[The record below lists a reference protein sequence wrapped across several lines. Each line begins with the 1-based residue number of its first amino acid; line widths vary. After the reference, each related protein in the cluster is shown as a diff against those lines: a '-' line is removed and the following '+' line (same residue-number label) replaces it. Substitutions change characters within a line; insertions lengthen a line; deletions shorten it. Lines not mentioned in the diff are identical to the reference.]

1 MTGQS
6 ESKSDQARRFYNA
19 TAAATGDFALMN
31 YGYAPLGASAGD
43 SSDPERYCLALYRYL
58 LANADLR
65 HRRVLE
71 VSCGRGGGAAHLA
84 AGYRP
89 AEYVGVDISEENI
102 AIAERRFAA
111 VAGLSFRVSRAE
123 HLPFAAQSFDA
134 AINVEASHLYDDHA
148 RFFAE
153 VYRVLRP
160 GGAFFYADLFW
171 SNSDPGPLLT
181 GVGFSIAH
189 SEDITANVLRS
200 LDLDSERRERV
211 VNGSIPPHLQDD
223 YRNWSGIKG
232 YRAYNRFA
240 SGEWVYRCFRLQRP
254 K

>member
-1 MTGQS
+1 MTGRS
-6 ESKSDQARRFYNA
+6 GSKSDTARLFYNA

-31 YGYAPLGASAGD
+31 YGYAPPGASAVD
-43 SSDPERYCLALYRYL
+43 PADPERYCLELYHHL

-65 HRRVLE
+65 DRRVLE
-71 VSCGRGGGAAHLA
+71 VSCGRGGGAAHVV

-102 AIAERRFAA
+102 VLAERRFAA
-111 VAGLSFRVSRAE
+111 VTGLTFEVGRAE
-123 HLPFAAQSFDA
+123 HLPFAEESFDA
-134 AINVEASHLYDDHA
+134 VINVEASHLYDDHA

-160 GGAFFYADLFW
+160 GGAFFYTDLFW
-171 SNSDPGPLLT
+171 SNSDPEPLLARA
-181 GVGFSIAH
+181 GFLVTH

-211 VNGSIPPHLQDD
+211 VASSIPPHLRDD

-254 K
+254 Q